1 MSRVCDLL
9 GSQPKKKLLTPFL
22 LAFSLLLTS
31 CGDSP
36 ESVADDA
43 KDLQAELFDIV
54 KGVNEGDD
62 IDAAVE
68 DFKELAERITIL
80 VKEEFDDDRKAF
92 EKKMEELTED
102 EDFEK
107 EFEAEMKKLMTSGSD
122 KAMKISMA
130 IMDVMKEVTPSK

>member
-1 MSRVCDLL
+1 M
-9 GSQPKKKLLTPFL
+9 
-22 LAFSLLLTS
+22 
-31 CGDSP
+31 
-36 ESVADDA
+36 
-43 KDLQAELFDIV
+43 
-54 KGVNEGDD
+54 
-62 IDAAVE
+62 
-68 DFKELAERITIL
+68 
-80 VKEEFDDDRKAF
+80 KEEFDDDRKAF